1 LSPAYAIMEDSVKRT
16 LSIAAATALGVGIAN
31 LAPAQ
36 QTPAPEPSDGAAP
49 LASPQTGTAGEL
61 QDIGDMRVVGA
72 DGEGIGE
79 VEDVLIDSTG
89 RVVAVSVEAG
99 GFLGMGDRDVIMQLD
114 SLELRGDEFATTL
127 TREEVEALPDW
138 DDDD

>member
-1 LSPAYAIMEDSVKRT
+1 MKRT
-16 LSIAAATALGVGIAN
+16 LSIAVATALGFGIAG
-31 LAPAQ
+31 LASAQQAPA
-36 QTPAPEPSDGAAP
+36 TEPSEGAAP
-49 LASPQTGTAGEL
+49 LASPQPGGAGEL
-61 QDIGDMRVVGA
+61 QDVGDMRVIGA
-72 DGEGIGE
+72 DGESIGE

-114 SLELRGDEFATTL
+114 SLELQGDEFTTTL
-127 TREEVEALPDW
+127 TREEIEALPDW

>member
-1 LSPAYAIMEDSVKRT
+1 MKRT
-16 LSIAAATALGVGIAN
+16 LSIAVATALGFGIAG
-31 LAPAQ
+31 LASAQQAPA
-36 QTPAPEPSDGAAP
+36 TEPSEGAAP
-49 LASPQTGTAGEL
+49 LASPQPGAAGEL
-61 QDIGDMRVVGA
+61 QDVGDMRVIGA
-72 DGEGIGE
+72 DGESIGE

-114 SLELRGDEFATTL
+114 SLELQGDEFTTTL
-127 TREEVEALPDW
+127 TREEIEALPDW